1 MPANLKRRPSDTSAS
16 NMDDGSDF
24 SQPSTP
30 KQVKTEHE
38 TEELSKEERQERVFA
53 NLRLRRIVK
62 ENHGSDINQL
72 SFFFNNKNFS
82 APYGIELS
90 KTFDKRGS
98 VQRDQSDTSN
108 ILVTVGGPQINV
120 YDNEHCGDHLD
131 IMSHFNL
138 AVESEEGSPP
148 NKQLH
153 SACWLHRP
161 EDALIA
167 TAGADSKIHILSLAN
182 SEERA
187 ILSGHS
193 KTITDLQSHPQN
205 DRHILSTSKDGTV
218 RLWDVEEEK
227 CLAIYD
233 VEATVSVFHPSG
245 ATFITAGARG
255 EFREWDV
262 VNLEED
268 GMDSGEPTQID
279 KKQSRLLKKMHN
291 DSQIDCI
298 KYVNGNLLSKS
309 INGRMEYWDPVS
321 EKSIR
326 SFRVKTGENF
336 SRFDVSLNES
346 FFCVGSSSGAIYVFN
361 LHTGKQIAELQHRRS
376 TKAVRCC
383 VFTRDCRSVI
393 CAGED
398 AFIWRYDYI
407 DDETLREWANGQKT
421 D

>member
-1 MPANLKRRPSDTSAS
+1 MPSNLKRRSSESSSS
-16 NMDDGSDF
+16 NMENASDF

-30 KQVKTEHE
+30 KQIKTEHDSQ
-38 TEELSKEERQERVFA
+38 ELSKEERQERVFS
-53 NLRLRRIVK
+53 NMRLRRIVK

-72 SFFFNNKNFS
+72 AFFFNNKNFS
-82 APYGIELS
+82 APYGIDQS
-90 KTFDKRGS
+90 KTFDKRGA

-108 ILVTVGGPQINV
+108 VLVTVGGAQINV

-138 AVESEEGSPP
+138 AIESEEGSPP
-148 NKQLH
+148 NKLLH

-167 TAGADSKIHILSLAN
+167 VGGADMKIHILSLAN
-182 SEERA
+182 SQELA

-193 KTITDLQSHPQN
+193 KTITDIQAYPQ
-205 DRHILSTSKDGTV
+205 DDTHILSTSKDGTV
-218 RLWDVEEEK
+218 RLWDVTTEK

-233 VEATVSVFHPSG
+233 ADATVSIFHPSG
-245 ATFITAGARG
+245 ETFITAGPKG
-255 EFREWDV
+255 DFREWQV
-262 VNLEED
+262 PNWGEL
-268 GMDSGEPTQID
+268 SGEPQQFD
-279 KKQSRLLKKMHN
+279 KKSSRLLKKMHN

-298 KYVNGNLLSKS
+298 RYVNGNLLSKS
-309 INGRMEYWDPVS
+309 INGRMEYWDPAT
-321 EKSIR
+321 ETSIR

-407 DDETLREWANGQKT
+407 DDETLKEWANLQQKSS